1 MDCLDF
7 QGLEAIVDWRKF
19 QIFPWVM
26 ALALVLSTVLTACGL
41 PQVNAQER
49 IFLDLSLEFLDNYE
63 LPKRPFQDTPVGG
76 LSGITYD
83 RQRDRFYV
91 ISDDR
96 GDYAPPRFYTL
107 KLNLDS
113 NSSDTPKIA
122 SVEIE
127 SVTLLKAADGNPY
140 PIGEMDAEGIAFASP
155 NSVYI
160 ASEGITR
167 KGLAPFIHEI
177 NLETGQFVRD
187 ITLPKRYIPDNPE
200 TPTQGIQD
208 NLGLESLT
216 LNPRGFGDAT
226 VDPYRLFTV
235 TEAPLIQDLDEL
247 DADIPPKNRLLH
259 YLISDGPP
267 ILISEN
273 LYTLD
278 DTVRWSLY
286 QGLSELLALEQG
298 GHLLSLERNFGF
310 LGFGAKIFEIQTG
323 SATDTSRI
331 ASLKGELKKVE
342 PIKKRL
348 LLNLQD
354 LGIEL
359 DNLEGMTLGPRLADG
374 SQSLIMVSDDNFSP
388 DQVNQIL
395 LFRLKL

>member
-1 MDCLDF
+1 MN
-7 QGLEAIVDWRKF
+7 WRKF

-26 ALALVLSTVLTACGL
+26 ALALVLSTVLTACTL
-41 PQVNAQER
+41 PRVNAQER
-49 IFLDLSLEFLDNYE
+49 IFLDLSVEFLDEYE
-63 LPKRPFQDTPVGG
+63 LPKRSFQDTPVGG

-83 RQRDRFYV
+83 RQRDRFYA

-96 GDYAPPRFYTL
+96 GYYAPARFYTL
-107 KLNLDS
+107 QLNLDS
-113 NSSDTPKIA
+113 NSSDSPKIA
-122 SVEIE
+122 SVDIE
-127 SVTLLKAADGNPY
+127 SVTFLKGEDGNPY
-140 PIGEMDAEGIAFASP
+140 AIGEIDAEGIAFASP

-160 ASEGITR
+160 ASEGIAR

-177 NLETGQFVRD
+177 DLETGQFVRD
-187 ITLPKRYIPDNPE
+187 ITLPKRYIPDSAENQ
-200 TPTQGIQD
+200 TRGVQD

-226 VDPYRLFTV
+226 VDPYRLFTA
-235 TEAPLIQDLDEL
+235 TEAPLVQDLDEL
-247 DADIPPKNRLLH
+247 DADLPPKNRLLH

-267 ILISEN
+267 VLISEN
-273 LYTLD
+273 LYPLD
-278 DTVRWSLY
+278 DSVRWSLY
-286 QGLSELLALEQG
+286 NGLPELLALEQG

-310 LGFGAKIFEIQTG
+310 LGFGAKLFEVQTG
-323 SATDTSRI
+323 SATDTSKI

-359 DNLEGMTLGPRLADG
+359 DNLEGMTFGPRFSDG
-374 SQSLIMVSDDNFSP
+374 SQSLILISDDNFNP

-395 LFRLKL
+395 LFRLNL

>member
-1 MDCLDF
+1 MNR
-7 QGLEAIVDWRKF
+7 RKF

-26 ALALVLSTVLTACGL
+26 ALALVLSGILTACAL

-49 IFLDLSLEFLDNYE
+49 IFLNLSLEFLDEYE

-96 GDYAPPRFYTL
+96 GYYAPARFYTL
-107 KLNLDS
+107 KLILDS
-113 NSSDTPKIA
+113 NSSDTPKIET
-122 SVEIE
+122 VEIE
-127 SVTLLKAADGNPY
+127 GVTLLKDQEGNPY
-140 PIGEMDAEGIAFASP
+140 PIGEIDGEGIAFASP

-160 ASEGITR
+160 ASEGIAR
-167 KGLAPFIHEI
+167 KGVAPFIHEI
-177 NLETGQFVRD
+177 ELETGKFVRD
-187 ITLPKRYIPDNPE
+187 LTIPKRYIPDSVENQ
-200 TPTQGIQD
+200 TQGIQD

-226 VDPYRLFTV
+226 VDPYRLFTA
-235 TEAPLIQDLDEL
+235 TEAPLLQDLDEL
-247 DADIPPKNRLLH
+247 DSDLPPKNRLLH

-267 ILISEN
+267 LLISEN
-273 LYTLD
+273 LYPLD
-278 DTVRWSLY
+278 ESVRWSIY
-286 QGLSELLALEQG
+286 NGLPELLALEQG

-310 LGFGAKIFEIQTG
+310 LGFGAKLFEIQTG

-331 ASLKGELKKVE
+331 VSLKGELKKVE
-342 PIKKRL
+342 PVKKQL

-354 LGIEL
+354 LGIQL
-359 DNLEGMTLGPRLADG
+359 DNLEGMTLGPRFSDG
-374 SQSLIMVSDDNFSP
+374 SQSLIMVSDDNFNP
-388 DQVNQIL
+388 DQLNQIL
-395 LFRLKL
+395 LFRLKK

>member
-1 MDCLDF
+1 MN
-7 QGLEAIVDWRKF
+7 WRKF

-26 ALALVLSTVLTACGL
+26 ALVLVLSSVLTACAL
-41 PQVNAQER
+41 PRVNAQER
-49 IFLDLSLEFLDNYE
+49 IFLDLSLEFLDEYE
-63 LPKRPFQDTPVGG
+63 LPKGPFQDTPVGG

-91 ISDDR
+91 ICDDR
-96 GDYAPPRFYTL
+96 GYYAPARFYTL

-113 NSSDTPKIA
+113 NSSDSPKIA
-122 SVEIE
+122 NVEIE
-127 SVTLLKAADGNPY
+127 SVTFLKGEDGNPY
-140 PIGEMDAEGIAFASP
+140 AIGEIDAEGIAFASP

-160 ASEGITR
+160 ASEGIAR

-177 NLETGQFVRD
+177 DLETGQFVRD
-187 ITLPKRYIPDNPE
+187 IALPKRYTPDSPE
-200 TPTQGIQD
+200 NQTQGIQD

-226 VDPYRLFTV
+226 VDPYRLFTA
-235 TEAPLIQDLDEL
+235 TEAPLVQDLDEL
-247 DADIPPKNRLLH
+247 DAELPPKNRLLH

-278 DTVRWSLY
+278 ESVRWSLY
-286 QGLSELLALEQG
+286 KGLPELLALEQG

-310 LGFGAKIFEIQTG
+310 LGFGAKLFEIQTG

-342 PIKKRL
+342 PIKKHL

-359 DNLEGMTLGPRLADG
+359 DNLEGMTLGPRFSDG
-374 SQSLIMVSDDNFSP
+374 SQSLILISDDNFNP
-388 DQVNQIL
+388 DQVNQLL
-395 LFRLKL
+395 LFRLKI

>member
-1 MDCLDF
+1 MN
-7 QGLEAIVDWRKF
+7 WRKF

-26 ALALVLSTVLTACGL
+26 ALVLVLSTVLTACAL
-41 PQVNAQER
+41 PRVNAQER
-49 IFLDLSLEFLDNYE
+49 IFLDLSLEFLDEYE
-63 LPKRPFQDTPVGG
+63 LPKGPFQDTPVGG

-96 GDYAPPRFYTL
+96 GYYAPARFYTL

-113 NSSDTPKIA
+113 NSSDSPKIA

-127 SVTLLKAADGNPY
+127 SVTFLKGEDGNPY
-140 PIGEMDAEGIAFASP
+140 AIGEIDAEGIAFASP

-160 ASEGITR
+160 ASEGIAR

-187 ITLPKRYIPDNPE
+187 ITLPKRYTPDSAENQ
-200 TPTQGIQD
+200 TQGIQD

-226 VDPYRLFTV
+226 VDPYRLFTA
-235 TEAPLIQDLDEL
+235 TEAPLIQDLDEV
-247 DADIPPKNRLLH
+247 DAELPPKNRLLH

-267 ILISEN
+267 LLISEN

-278 DTVRWSLY
+278 ESVRWSLY
-286 QGLSELLALEQG
+286 KGLPELLALEQG

-310 LGFGAKIFEIQTG
+310 LGFGAKLFEIQTG

-359 DNLEGMTLGPRLADG
+359 DNLEGMTLGPRFSDG
-374 SQSLIMVSDDNFSP
+374 SQSLILISDDNFTP

>member
-1 MDCLDF
+1 MNCLDF
-7 QGLEAIVDWRKF
+7 QGLEAIVNWRKF

-26 ALALVLSTVLTACGL
+26 ALALVLSTVLTACTL
-41 PQVNAQER
+41 PRVNAQER
-49 IFLDLSLEFLDNYE
+49 IFLDLSVEFLDEYE
-63 LPKRPFQDTPVGG
+63 LPKRSFQDTPVGG

-83 RQRDRFYV
+83 RQRDRFYA

-96 GDYAPPRFYTL
+96 GYYAPARFYTL
-107 KLNLDS
+107 QLNLDS
-113 NSSDTPKIA
+113 NSSDSPKIA
-122 SVEIE
+122 SVDIE
-127 SVTLLKAADGNPY
+127 SVTFLKGEDGNPY
-140 PIGEMDAEGIAFASP
+140 AIGEIDAEGIAFASP

-160 ASEGITR
+160 ASEGIAR

-177 NLETGQFVRD
+177 DLETGQFVRD
-187 ITLPKRYIPDNPE
+187 ITLPKRYIPDSAENQ
-200 TPTQGIQD
+200 TRGVQD

-226 VDPYRLFTV
+226 VDPYRLFTA
-235 TEAPLIQDLDEL
+235 TEAPLVQDLDEL
-247 DADIPPKNRLLH
+247 DADLPPKNRLLH

-267 ILISEN
+267 VLISEN
-273 LYTLD
+273 LYPLD
-278 DTVRWSLY
+278 DSVRWSLY
-286 QGLSELLALEQG
+286 NGLPELLALEQG

-310 LGFGAKIFEIQTG
+310 LGFGAKLFEVQTG
-323 SATDTSRI
+323 SATDTSKI

-359 DNLEGMTLGPRLADG
+359 DNLEGMTFGPRFSDG
-374 SQSLIMVSDDNFSP
+374 SQSLILISDDNFNP

-395 LFRLKL
+395 LFRLNL

>member
-1 MDCLDF
+1 MN
-7 QGLEAIVDWRKF
+7 WRKF

-26 ALALVLSTVLTACGL
+26 ALALVLSTVLTACAL

-49 IFLDLSLEFLDNYE
+49 IFLGLSLEFLDEYE
-63 LPKRPFQDTPVGG
+63 LSKRPFQDTPVGG

-83 RQRDRFYV
+83 RQRDRFYA

-96 GDYAPPRFYTL
+96 GYYAPARFYTL

-113 NSSDTPKIA
+113 NSSDSPKIA
-122 SVEIE
+122 SVDIE
-127 SVTLLKAADGNPY
+127 SVTLLKGEDGNTVA
-140 PIGEMDAEGIAFASP
+140 IGEIDAEGIAFASP
-155 NSVYI
+155 NSIYI
-160 ASEGITR
+160 ASEGIAR

-177 NLETGQFVRD
+177 DLETGQFVRD
-187 ITLPKRYIPDNPE
+187 ITLPKRYIPDSAE
-200 TPTQGIQD
+200 EQTQGIQD

-226 VDPYRLFTV
+226 VDPYRLFTA
-235 TEAPLIQDLDEL
+235 TEAPLVQDLDEF
-247 DADIPPKNRLLH
+247 DAELPPKNRLLH

-267 ILISEN
+267 LLISEN

-278 DTVRWSLY
+278 DSVRWSLY
-286 QGLSELLALEQG
+286 NGLSELLALEQG

-310 LGFGAKIFEIQTG
+310 LGFGAKLFEIQTG

-359 DNLEGMTLGPRLADG
+359 DNLEGMTLGPRFPDG
-374 SQSLIMVSDDNFSP
+374 SQSLILISDDNFNP